1 MMFLHPA
8 FFSSRSTSGKKNKY
22 INLKIQSNFGPEYC
36 EIYQMQLPEL

>member
-8 FFSSRSTSGKKNKY
+8 FFPPDQLLAKKKKN

>member
-8 FFSSRSTSGKKNKY
+8 FFPPDQLLA
-22 INLKIQSNFGPEYC
+22 IILKIQSNFGPECC